1 MPSVVPTPVPEKA
14 VESAPLPAAAH
25 LCVSPRIVI
34 QASATALVME
44 HFGGDGALAF
54 VLVGITTPVPPPDGC
69 FGRAPR
75 VVEELEACSVPAPL
89 FR

>member
-54 VLVGITTPVPPPDGC
+54 VLGSITIPVPPPDGGC
-69 FGRAPR
+69 FGVAPR
-75 VVEELEACSVPAPL
+75 VEELEPCSVPAL
-89 FR
+89 RFR